1 MARVGADEIL
11 PDGLG
16 EVERIVLSAD
26 DRGIARVA
34 RALPPD
40 FCGQAARLVR
50 DNGERVMLVTGFYVN
65 GAPETDGPPGAAALG
80 HALSRLGAEVTMV
93 TDAVSQEVLRAITPP
108 AIRCVEFPTV
118 GEAKSAKRAEQLLAE
133 INPTAIGFI
142 ERPGPTAK
150 GVYLNRGKEDITKF
164 CGLTHHLLDGEI
176 PSFGVG
182 DGGNEMGMGAYG
194 TVLVEE
200 GVLPEPCVSVV
211 DETVI
216 ASISNWGALGIV
228 AELARMT
235 DEPLLPHPEME
246 EARLRAMVRLG
257 AVDGGLGENLVRVD
271 GRDLGEYL
279 RVLTELRQLVGQRGE
294 IS

>member
-133 INPTAIGFI
+133 INP
-142 ERPGPTAK
+142 
-150 GVYLNRGKEDITKF
+150 
-164 CGLTHHLLDGEI
+164 
-176 PSFGVG
+176 
-182 DGGNEMGMGAYG
+182 
-194 TVLVEE
+194 
-200 GVLPEPCVSVV
+200 
-211 DETVI
+211 
-216 ASISNWGALGIV
+216 
-228 AELARMT
+228 
-235 DEPLLPHPEME
+235 
-246 EARLRAMVRLG
+246 
-257 AVDGGLGENLVRVD
+257 
-271 GRDLGEYL
+271 
-279 RVLTELRQLVGQRGE
+279 
-294 IS
+294 